1 MYFLKNY
8 YQNIIQYD
16 LINKF
21 QYKNTKNLPQLQ
33 KIVLNFGYKNPNIN
47 ILASSLLALELI
59 ASKRGTITTS
69 KDSHILLKIRKGN
82 PVGCKVILK
91 KTLMYNFFAKLLID
105 IFPQV
110 KEFKEFRFN
119 KETAQK
125 NTFSY
130 KLKNTF
136 VFSGVS
142 ILNSDVLTREYKKF
156 LKASRQSAGSF
167 ERANAFNP
175 DKVVFKTSKIWEC
188 NFPTL
193 AVGISLIVSIKGNKD
208 RNVK

>member
-136 VFSGVS
+136 VFFELEQNYNFFNNISN
-142 ILNSDVLTREYKKF
+142 LNITIIANTKTQNELLFLLQSFKLPLTY
-156 LKASRQSAGSF
+156 
-167 ERANAFNP
+167 
-175 DKVVFKTSKIWEC
+175 
-188 NFPTL
+188 
-193 AVGISLIVSIKGNKD
+193 
-208 RNVK
+208 